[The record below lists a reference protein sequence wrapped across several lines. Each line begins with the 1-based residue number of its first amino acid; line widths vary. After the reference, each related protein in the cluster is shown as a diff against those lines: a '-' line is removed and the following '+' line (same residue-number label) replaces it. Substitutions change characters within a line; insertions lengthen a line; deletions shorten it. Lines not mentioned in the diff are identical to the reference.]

1 MDDELDELPCCT
13 EPLLPGWL
21 TCTDGEVDEVCD
33 ESPGESGVVVVLSLP
48 LVLLSPLG
56 DASGCVVDEGS
67 ALLTGT
73 VVDGVDASLCESPGL
88 LDGDAANA
96 GVAERISIRN
106 ARSATTRLARR
117 SWQERRDESR
127 APLRKALPK
136 TTTCRRTLS
145 PREDPSRRLTREPT
159 RRLYNAGAFASTG
172 NARMCA
178 RRRNWPHLQP
188 FASRM
193 TPCRT
198 SVERRLAHEVTH
210 VSFPLVER
218 RSRAAMRWRHASPVR
233 FPV

>member
-1 MDDELDELPCCT
+1 MDELPCCT

-73 VVDGVDASLCESPGL
+73 VVDCVDASLCESPGL

-96 GVAERISIRN
+96 GVAERISMRN

-145 PREDPSRRLTREPT
+145 PHEDPIAGSHANRQRDCTTLPRPLQRETRGYVRADEIGRICNHSQVVLRRVERVS
-159 RRLYNAGAFASTG
+159 NVVSSTG
-172 NARMCA
+172 
-178 RRRNWPHLQP
+178 
-188 FASRM
+188 
-193 TPCRT
+193 
-198 SVERRLAHEVTH
+198 
-210 VSFPLVER
+210 
-218 RSRAAMRWRHASPVR
+218 
-233 FPV
+233 